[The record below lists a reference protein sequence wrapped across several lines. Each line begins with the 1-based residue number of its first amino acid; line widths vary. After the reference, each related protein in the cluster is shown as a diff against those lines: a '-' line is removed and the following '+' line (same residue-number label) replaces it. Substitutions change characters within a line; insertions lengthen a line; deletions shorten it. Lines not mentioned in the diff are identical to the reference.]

1 MSRVRVLPDI
11 IINKIAAGEVVERP
25 ASIVKELVENSLDAG
40 STRIFV
46 DIEDGG
52 KRQIKISDNGEGMEY
67 EDALL
72 AIERHATSKIIS
84 DADLFSINTLG
95 FRGEA
100 LPSIASISR
109 FSLETKTKTSQ
120 SGVSI
125 HINGGK
131 ILNVED
137 SGCAPGTII
146 SVKDIFFNTPARRKF
161 LKTSPT
167 EMAHI
172 TEILTCLALPWPSV
186 NFRLSGDGKVVKNLP
201 AVVSPFERAVDV
213 LGRDLRGKM
222 LYVERETE
230 HVTLSGWIS
239 EPDVTRGSGQKI
251 YIFVNGRYVKDR
263 GIIHAMC
270 DAYKGSLM
278 KGRFPMA
285 VLFMDL
291 PNGTVDVNV
300 HPTKQEV
307 RFSNQR
313 DIYGAVRAACHDALM
328 KREAARNVP
337 QRPQGS
343 LAISNRAP
351 KPYEPP
357 IFRNTE
363 SYAKPVIPDITAKN
377 ADRVSSGK
385 LSHDKLYSDKL
396 PADKNDLPDKERQ
409 SLFKS
414 AESASKDIKIPD
426 VQELKASFDKTSF
439 KENLPC
445 DNDSLSKPVVEQEVQ
460 NLKQDQD
467 LNRDLNLS
475 QDLNGQGSIDEY
487 RAEPEEQ
494 GYAEVLES
502 LVTDDKAISAD
513 LSENMDL
520 ETQEA
525 NKDDYRYGEKASEA
539 HSIFSSLKIIGQFKK
554 SYILCDSA
562 SGLVIFDQH
571 AAHERVVYE
580 RFQQMASGK
589 LRPSVQRLLMPE
601 IVEFSPKETLVLME
615 ILQELSTSGIEIEHF
630 GENSFAVRAVPSL
643 LPENRIKDLLQD
655 IIDRLI
661 EFSGKKPDHEEIF
674 GECFAVMACHAAI
687 RSGHE
692 LAASDMKNLLNDLSL
707 CGNPFHCPHG
717 RPVYMVL
724 SGDEMEKKFGRKG

>member
-1 MSRVRVLPDI
+1 MSKVRVLPDI

-46 DIEDGG
+46 DTEDGG

-84 DADLFSINTLG
+84 DADLFSISTLG

-109 FSLETKTKTSQ
+109 FSLETKTKSSQ
-120 SGVSI
+120 AGVSI

-146 SVKDIFFNTPARRKF
+146 TVKDIFFNTPARRKF

-172 TEILTCLALPWPSV
+172 TEIMTCLALPWPSV

-313 DIYGAVRAACHDALM
+313 DIYGAVRAACHDAIM
-328 KREAARNVP
+328 KREAARNIP

-357 IFRNTE
+357 IFRKTE
-363 SYAKPVIPDITAKN
+363 SFAKLNI
-377 ADRVSSGK
+377 
-385 LSHDKLYSDKL
+385 DKM
-396 PADKNDLPDKERQ
+396 PPDKNDLPDKERQ
-409 SLFKS
+409 FFFKS

-426 VQELKASFDKTSF
+426 VQELKASFDRTSF

-445 DNDSLSKPVVEQEVQ
+445 DNDSSSKPVVEQEVQ
-460 NLKQDQD
+460 NHKQNQKQDQAQAHD
-467 LNRDLNLS
+467 LNRDLNLNQDLNLS
-475 QDLNGQGSIDEY
+475 QDLKGQGSIDEY
-487 RAEPEEQ
+487 HAEPEEQ
-494 GYAEVLES
+494 ESAGVLEY
-502 LVTDDKAISAD
+502 LMADAQTISAD
-513 LSENMDL
+513 LSGSID
-520 ETQEA
+520 QEA
-525 NKDDYRYGEKASEA
+525 QEDDYKYGEKASEA
-539 HSIFSSLKIIGQFKK
+539 NSIFSSLKIIGQFKK

-601 IVEFSPKETLVLME
+601 IVEFSPRETLVLME

-692 LAASDMKNLLNDLSL
+692 LAVSDMKNLLNDLSL

>member
-1 MSRVRVLPDI
+1 MSKVRVLPDI

-52 KRQIKISDNGEGMEY
+52 KRHIKISDNGEGMEY

-72 AIERHATSKIIS
+72 AVERHATSKIIS
-84 DADLFSINTLG
+84 DADLFSITTLG

-109 FSLETKTKTSQ
+109 FSLETKTKDSDA
-120 SGVSI
+120 GVSI

-146 SVKDIFFNTPARRKF
+146 AARDIFFNTPARRKF
-161 LKTSPT
+161 LKTSAT

-172 TEILTCLALPWPSV
+172 AEILTCLALPWPSV
-186 NFRLSGDGKVVKNLP
+186 HFRLSGDGKVVKNLP

-230 HVTLSGWIS
+230 NVTLSGWIS
-239 EPDVTRGSGQKI
+239 EPDVSRGTGQKI

-307 RFSNQR
+307 RFSSQR
-313 DIYGAVRAACHDALM
+313 EIYGAVRSACHDALM
-328 KREAARNVP
+328 KRDASRHVVF

-357 IFRNTE
+357 IFKKFE
-363 SYAKPVIPDITAKN
+363 PSFKPVISNRIISESDNILDNRELESEKKIQSFFKQADIDPKDFKIPAIQEIESAFDGEKDTGIQPEKN
-377 ADRVSSGK
+377 VSELIRASEQEYGDREIAESSV
-385 LSHDKLYSDKL
+385 HDINYSDSDEQKT
-396 PADKNDLPDKERQ
+396 P
-409 SLFKS
+409 
-414 AESASKDIKIPD
+414 IIP
-426 VQELKASFDKTSF
+426 
-439 KENLPC
+439 
-445 DNDSLSKPVVEQEVQ
+445 
-460 NLKQDQD
+460 
-467 LNRDLNLS
+467 
-475 QDLNGQGSIDEY
+475 
-487 RAEPEEQ
+487 
-494 GYAEVLES
+494 
-502 LVTDDKAISAD
+502 ISEM
-513 LSENMDL
+513 S
-520 ETQEA
+520 ETQTQTDEPQVME
-525 NKDDYRYGEKASEA
+525 NKESVQRHNEEMSEIP
-539 HSIFSSLKIIGQFKK
+539 SIFSSLKIIGQLRK
-554 SYILCDSA
+554 SYILCDSE

-580 RFQQMASGK
+580 KFQNMASGEI
-589 LRPSVQRLLMPE
+589 RPSVQRLLVPE
-601 IVEFSPKETLVLME
+601 IVEFSSKETLV
-615 ILQELSTSGIEIEHF
+615 ILDILPELSSSGIEIEHF
-630 GENSFAVRAVPSL
+630 GENSFAVRAVPSILSENMIREL
-643 LPENRIKDLLQD
+643 LRD
-655 IIDRLI
+655 IAERLI
-661 EFSGKKPDHEEIF
+661 EFSGKKPNHEEIF
-674 GECFAVMACHAAI
+674 GECFSVMACHAAI
-687 RSGHE
+687 RNGQE
-692 LAASDMKNLLNDLSL
+692 LAVSDMINLINDLSR
-707 CGNPFHCPHG
+707 CGNPYHCPHG
-717 RPVYMVL
+717 RPVYMIL